1 MTMGKRLTA
10 LLTLLALLCW
20 LPLSAEAKKKTSK
33 NTSAGS
39 KVSAQQS
46 DWRVKV
52 AQQKLQALG
61 FSKEKPSGRLTDATK
76 SALKKFQQE
85 YKLKVSGSLDDKTY
99 RKLTWEAF
107 AKEGITNV
115 KGSAIVKQAA
125 KYKGVP
131 YKFGGVTARGFDCS
145 GYVQYVFK
153 SCSAALP
160 RAADEQVLQG
170 IFVTQ
175 KQLRP
180 GDLVFFTTYAAGAS
194 HVGIYAGKEQFWSA
208 TSSKGVMLCSLK
220 DTYWK
225 SRYYGARRVLVS
237 NGEI

>member
-1 MTMGKRLTA
+1 MGKRLTA
-10 LLTLLALLCW
+10 LLTLLALICW
-20 LPLSAEAKKKTSK
+20 LPLSAEAKKKTAKQTPAVKS
-33 NTSAGS
+33 
-39 KVSAQQS
+39 SAQQS

-61 FSKEKPSGRLTDATK
+61 LSEEKPSGRMTDATK
-76 SALKKFQQE
+76 TALKKFQQQH
-85 YKLKVSGSLDDKTY
+85 KLKASGALDDKTY

-115 KGSAIVKQAA
+115 KGSEIVKQAA

-131 YKFGGVTARGFDCS
+131 YKFGGVTAKGFDCS

-153 SCSAALP
+153 NCRAGLP

-170 IFVTQ
+170 VFVTQ

-194 HVGIYAGKEQFWSA
+194 HVGIYAGKNQFWSA
-208 TSSKGVMLCSLK
+208 TSSKGVMLCSLQ
-220 DTYWK
+220 DSYWK
-225 SRYYGARRVLVS
+225 TRYYGARRVLVS
-237 NGEI
+237 NGEV